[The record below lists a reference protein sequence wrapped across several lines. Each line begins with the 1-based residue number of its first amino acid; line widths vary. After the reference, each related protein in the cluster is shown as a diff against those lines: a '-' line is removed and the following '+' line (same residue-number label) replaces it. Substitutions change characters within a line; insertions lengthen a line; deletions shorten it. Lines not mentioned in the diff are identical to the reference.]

1 VDTQQVLALLD
12 QVAIPVF
19 VFFQGPPDRVL
30 YDWRFIRKM
39 ALPFPRV
46 QCHGSPL
53 IDARGIVHIL
63 IGQID
68 SGRRLNSHYQ
78 NLFETPSKYTPLKK
92 LLF

>member
-30 YDWRFIRKM
+30 YDWRFIRKNGASVPQGAM
-39 ALPFPRV
+39 PWLT
-46 QCHGSPL
+46 L

>member
-1 VDTQQVLALLD
+1 V
-12 QVAIPVF
+12 
-19 VFFQGPPDRVL
+19 
-30 YDWRFIRKM
+30 

-68 SGRRLNSHYQ
+68 TGRRLNSHYQ